1 MFIRTHRK
9 LLTGVA
15 FLSFMTAHSSAT
27 FSQRTRSSLPANPE
41 QIVPSSVL
49 AQIKQQAATTYP
61 TDFVMQEYK
70 IEQQTSAY
78 ITVQSFELSEI
89 PNDIIDQIK
98 ASARS
103 RYPSDYEMQQYKI
116 EQQSDA
122 YLTIKSYSNPQVP
135 TSVLSKIMADAKVRY
150 PSDYE
155 MQEYRI
161 TQQAEAYLRLK

>member
-1 MFIRTHRK
+1 MVTSVNPTLHSLPLHPNVVVQTSMFIRTHRK

-70 IEQQTSAY
+70 DRTANLCVYHCS
-78 ITVQSFELSEI
+78 ELGTE
-89 PNDIIDQIK
+89 
-98 ASARS
+98 
-103 RYPSDYEMQQYKI
+103 
-116 EQQSDA
+116 
-122 YLTIKSYSNPQVP
+122 
-135 TSVLSKIMADAKVRY
+135 
-150 PSDYE
+150 
-155 MQEYRI
+155 
-161 TQQAEAYLRLK
+161 